1 MTRYFYCFHC
11 KERKEKNPRIK
22 SGQLYCGSRVC
33 QQARKNKHERE
44 RLKNDPGYYARRK
57 AQKASWRSKQR
68 GAYQKAYRENHSDY
82 TTRNLILQKARYR
95 RTKTCPVPG
104 GIEKIV
110 KTDTLTSGMHISS
123 GLYEIRPYKRD
134 PGKKI
139 VKTDGLIV
147 ALSVH
152 SGLQEGLAGNPAFL

>member
-1 MTRYFYCFHC
+1 
-11 KERKEKNPRIK
+11 
-22 SGQLYCGSRVC
+22 
-33 QQARKNKHERE
+33 
-44 RLKNDPGYYARRK
+44 
-57 AQKASWRSKQR
+57 
-68 GAYQKAYRENHSDY
+68 
-82 TTRNLILQKARYR
+82 
-95 RTKTCPVPG
+95 
-104 GIEKIV
+104 
-110 KTDTLTSGMHISS
+110 MHISS